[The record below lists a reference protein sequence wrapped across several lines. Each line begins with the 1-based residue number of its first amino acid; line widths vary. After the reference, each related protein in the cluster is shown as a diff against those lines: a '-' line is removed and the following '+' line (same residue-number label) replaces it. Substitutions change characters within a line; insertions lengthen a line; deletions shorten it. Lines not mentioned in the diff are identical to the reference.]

1 MRHFIHSGRRR
12 VVCRSLAASHPQIPL
27 ELHRAIFPLYNPSS
41 VDVLVFWEIPSQGR
55 SGHVLVTGLTLGAS
69 HAPLRELI
77 EDMETAKVKRDMYAE
92 TRRERLDVLD
102 SVKRSE
108 WNVAMNPLAVIVKDG
123 AIVNH
128 DFTKGYACQLYI
140 CYLLTKNPAQVY
152 SDTSDLHAAKS
163 VINKSG
169 ALYAEADRTP
179 RKTTRTIVSE
189 SQ

>member
-1 MRHFIHSGRRR
+1 MNDAVTRHFIHSGRRR

-140 CYLLTKNPAQVY
+140 YYPLTKKKPRA
-152 SDTSDLHAAKS
+152 DLL
-163 VINKSG
+163 G
-169 ALYAEADRTP
+169 Y
-179 RKTTRTIVSE
+179 
-189 SQ
+189 Q